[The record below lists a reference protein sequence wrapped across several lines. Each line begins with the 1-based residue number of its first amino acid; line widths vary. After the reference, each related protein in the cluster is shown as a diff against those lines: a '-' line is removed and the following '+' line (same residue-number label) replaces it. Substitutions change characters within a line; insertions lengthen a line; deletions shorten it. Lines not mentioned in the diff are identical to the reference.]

1 MNRYGLLAVI
11 IAAALLAAGC
21 VKSKATEEKATALA
35 DTAADSAADGNT
47 TSENELIRKLPQELA
62 SIPAEYFTESEYPGT
77 LTELTYDTYES
88 MTYDQQTQVL
98 HKRAIVY
105 LPYGYTEDNSYNVF
119 YLMHGGWE
127 DCADDCGL
135 SYLQQHQWN
144 GQFRLFSGA
153 AADGQLSQ

>member
-21 VKSKATEEKATALA
+21 AKSKATEEKATALA

-127 DCADDCGL
+127 DSADDRSL
-135 SYLQQHQWN
+135 PDLQQ
-144 GQFRLFSGA
+144 
-153 AADGQLSQ
+153 